1 MATDPWL
8 QRMTG
13 SGELY
18 LSILR
23 RIIGPTEDKTLLDLC
38 CGEMTQTR
46 HLKFRYVLGIDVKD
60 WPDRPREHDFYHT
73 DANGLFPLGMESF
86 DVCLC
91 SDGIE
96 HLTKRDGRELIHKME
111 QISPL
116 PIIFTPLD
124 AYKLNPDSTDPDIH
138 KCVWKPEEFEAMGW
152 QTEVH
157 EDWHPELSI
166 GAFFAWKPL

>member
-1 MATDPWL
+1 
-8 QRMTG
+8 MTG

-23 RIIGPTEDKTLLDLC
+23 RIIGPTEDKALLDLC

-60 WPDRPREHDFYHT
+60 WPTRPKIGDFIQI
-73 DANGLFPLGMESF
+73 DALDMKKLFPSVF

-96 HLTKRDGRELIHKME
+96 HFTKIEGRFVIGEME
-111 QISPL
+111 KWGKL

-152 QTEVH
+152 TTEVH
-157 EDWHPELSI
+157 KDWHPELSI
-166 GAFFAWKPL
+166 GAFFAWKPI

>member
-1 MATDPWL
+1 
-8 QRMTG
+8 MTG

-46 HLKFRYVLGIDVKD
+46 HLKFKDVLGVDVKD
-60 WPDRPREHDFYHT
+60 WPDRPSEIRF
-73 DANGLFPLGMESF
+73 AKLNVMEISGSITGRLLQQIEKF

-96 HLTKRDGRELIHKME
+96 HLTKRDGLELLQRM
-111 QISPL
+111 QQWSYL

-124 AYKLNPDSTDPDIH
+124 AYKVQPYSDDPDAH
-138 KCVWKPEEFEAMGW
+138 KCVWSPAEFEAMGW
-152 QTEVH
+152 DTESYP
-157 EDWHPELSI
+157 EWHRELSI

>member
-1 MATDPWL
+1 
-8 QRMTG
+8 MTG

-23 RIIGPTEDKTLLDLC
+23 RIIGQTEDKTLLDLC

-46 HLKFRYVLGIDVKD
+46 HLKFRYVLGVDVCD
-60 WPDRPREHDFYHT
+60 WPERPKEFGFVKKDVRF
-73 DANGLFPLGMESF
+73 MEIAQTEPF
-86 DVCLC
+86 DVAIC

-96 HLTKRDGRELIHKME
+96 HMSKPSGKLMLSDMQGWAR
-111 QISPL
+111 L

-124 AYKLNPDSTDPDIH
+124 AYKLDPNSSDPDAH
-138 KCVWKPEEFEAMGW
+138 KCVWSPTEFVAMGW
-152 QTEVH
+152 QTESYPEWH
-157 EDWHPELSI
+157 EELSI

>member
-1 MATDPWL
+1 MI
-8 QRMTG
+8 G

-46 HLKFRYVLGIDVKD
+46 HLKFQDSWHIDVKD
-60 WPDRPREHDFYHT
+60 WPERPREFTFCAMDVREVM
-73 DANGLFPLGMESF
+73 PLSAHF
-86 DVCLC
+86 DVCIC

-96 HLTKRDGRELIHKME
+96 HLTKAEGAKLIGDME
-111 QISPL
+111 KVAKL

-138 KCVWKPEEFEAMGW
+138 KCVWSPAEFVSMGW
-152 QTEVH
+152 KTEVYPG
-157 EDWHPELSI
+157 WHPELSI

>member
-1 MATDPWL
+1 
-8 QRMTG
+8 MTG

-46 HLKFRYVLGIDVKD
+46 HLKFKDVLGVDVKD
-60 WPDRPREHDFYHT
+60 WPERPSTTQFLLMNVIDGVSDRLLDSDGT
-73 DANGLFPLGMESF
+73 QF

-96 HLTKRDGRELIHKME
+96 HFTKYDGR
-111 QISPL
+111 QILMRMPEWGKL

-124 AYKLNPDSTDPDIH
+124 AYRIKPDSIDPDDH
-138 KCVWKPEEFEAMGW
+138 KCLWTPAEFEEIGW
-152 QTEVH
+152 KTEVH
-157 EDWHPELSI
+157 KDWHPELSI

>member
-1 MATDPWL
+1 
-8 QRMTG
+8 MTG

-23 RIIGPTEDKTLLDLC
+23 RIIGPTDDKTLLDLC

-46 HLKFRYVLGIDVKD
+46 HLKFKGVLGVDLID
-60 WPDRPREHDFYHT
+60 WPNRPEQFTCWVRDVR
-73 DANGLFPLGMESF
+73 GLDKISPIPF
-86 DVCLC
+86 DVALC

-96 HLTKRDGRELIHKME
+96 HLQKKDGVELVKDME
-111 QISPL
+111 RHARL

-152 QTEVH
+152 TTEVFPKWH
-157 EDWHPELSI
+157 ESLGI